1 MPSMF
6 SITTHSPEQTRLLG
20 YCLGNCI
27 RKGIALRLHGD
38 LGSGKTC
45 FVQGLAQGLEVPDGY
60 VIASPTYA
68 LINEYQGRLPL
79 YHVDL
84 YRLEGGL
91 DADRIGLGEILGYE
105 AVVAVE
111 WAERLPANEW
121 PEENLTI
128 DFATT
133 DDQRRSIR
141 LIGYGRSMDNL
152 IMETGKI
159 WDDVVTA
166 DKVLKPITKK

>member
-1 MPSMF
+1 MF
-6 SITTHSPEQTRLLG
+6 AITTNNPEQTRLLG
-20 YCLGNCI
+20 NCLGRCI
-27 RKGIALRLHGD
+27 RQGIALRLHGD

-45 FVQGLAQGLEVPDGY
+45 FVQGLAQGLEVPGDY

-68 LINEYQGRLPL
+68 LINDYPGRLPL

-91 DADRIGLGEILGYE
+91 DAEHIGLGEILGYD

-111 WAERLPANEW
+111 WAERLPESQW
-121 PEENLTI
+121 PAENLVI
-128 DFATT
+128 EFAPIN
-133 DDQRRSIR
+133 DQCRSIR
-141 LIGYGRSMDNL
+141 LIGYGRGMDNL

-159 WDDVVTA
+159 WNGRVGF
-166 DKVLKPITKK
+166 